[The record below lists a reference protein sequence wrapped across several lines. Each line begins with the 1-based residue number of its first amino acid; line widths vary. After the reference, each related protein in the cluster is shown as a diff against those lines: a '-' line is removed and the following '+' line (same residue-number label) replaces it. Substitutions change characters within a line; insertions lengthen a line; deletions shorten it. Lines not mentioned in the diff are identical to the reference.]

1 MKKIILYLFCGIFF
15 LSLTSFG
22 FHKFYVAVY
31 QVNYAPEKEMLQITS
46 RIFVDDL
53 NKALE
58 KKYNKKTYL
67 GTDKESPEDLILFKK
82 YLSEHFTIKVN
93 GQSRAI
99 NFLSKELE
107 GDVLICYSSVKDVS
121 KIKSLEVYN
130 AILVDWDTEQQ
141 NIAHFT
147 ILGTK
152 QSFLFTASST
162 KRMLKF

>member
-1 MKKIILYLFCGIFF
+1 MKKTILYLLFGIFF

-31 QVNYAPEKEMLQITS
+31 QINYAPEKEMLQITS
-46 RIFVDDL
+46 RIFADDL

-58 KKYNKKTYL
+58 KKYNKKLYL
-67 GTDKESPEDLILFKK
+67 GTDKESPEDLVLLKK
-82 YLSEHFTIKVN
+82 YLSEHFTVKIN
-93 GQSRAI
+93 GQSRPI

-107 GDVLICYSSVKDVS
+107 GDVLICYSSIKDVS
-121 KIKSLEVYN
+121 KLKTLEVYN
-130 AILVDWDTEQQ
+130 AVLVDWESEQQ
-141 NIAHFT
+141 NITHFT
-147 ILGTK
+147 ILGEK

>member
-1 MKKIILYLFCGIFF
+1 MKKTILYLVFGIFL

-31 QVNYAPEKEMLQITS
+31 QINYAHEKGMLQITS
-46 RIFVDDL
+46 RIFADDL

-58 KKYNKKTYL
+58 KKYNKKLYL
-67 GTDKESPEDLILFKK
+67 GTDKESPEDLALLKK

-93 GQSRAI
+93 GQSRPV

-107 GDVLICYSSVKDVS
+107 GDVLICYSSVKDIP
-121 KIKSLEVYN
+121 KLKSLEVYN
-130 AILVDWDTEQQ
+130 AVLVDWDSEQQ

-147 ILGTK
+147 VLGTK

>member
-1 MKKIILYLFCGIFF
+1 MKKTILYLFFGILF
-15 LSLTSFG
+15 LSLTSFE

-31 QVNYAPEKEMLQITS
+31 QVNYAPDKEMLQITS

-58 KKYNKKTYL
+58 KKYNKKLYL
-67 GTDKESPEDLILFKK
+67 GTDKESPEDLVLLKK

-107 GDVLICYSSVKDVS
+107 GDVLICYSSIKDVS
-121 KIKSLEVYN
+121 KLKSLEVYN
-130 AILVDWDTEQQ
+130 AILVDWDSEQQ

-147 ILGTK
+147 VLGTK